1 MVVVVMMNKI
11 FGWFGKKRNSNTDSP
26 DMIESLLIK
35 LSITEE
41 YEISC
46 DEVHEILDQFTELK
60 MRGDNVKQLM
70 PLVQRHLDLCP
81 DCREEHE
88 ILILA
93 LEIESSLD
101 E

>member
-26 DMIESLLIK
+26 DMIENLLIK

-41 YEISC
+41 HEISC